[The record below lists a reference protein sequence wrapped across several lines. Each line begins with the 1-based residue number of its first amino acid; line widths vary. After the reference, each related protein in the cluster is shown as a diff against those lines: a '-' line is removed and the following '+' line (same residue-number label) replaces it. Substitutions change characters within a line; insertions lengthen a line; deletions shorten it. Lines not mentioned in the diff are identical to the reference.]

1 MLAIIGA
8 VMLIDRQMAG
18 AISGT
23 VLYLFPL
30 PMVFYAAKYG
40 WKNSLA
46 VLAALFALLFMLGTP
61 QSIFYVGMEAVIGTV
76 YGAGIYSGTDNR
88 RILIRTI
95 LMSVVLEIMALF
107 VFSAFFGYDMTAE
120 LNEYKT
126 LFSSMFQATGAEPG
140 MAVNLDSMIRNIFIV
155 SIVLTGVL
163 EGLITHFVS
172 RMMLKRLHFKL
183 PPSTPLWEY
192 FPPKWSGYLGMVGFA
207 AFYWSIARPLSE
219 ELYQNIMQGFGMIGV
234 FYLAAFGF
242 IGILVVVPR
251 VWPSTRKWIGIP
263 AVLLL
268 LTSAPLI
275 AIFGFLYITTDI
287 HQRVLKGGMTN
298 ASEN

>member
-1 MLAIIGA
+1 
-8 VMLIDRQMAG
+8 MA
-18 AISGT
+18 
-23 VLYLFPL
+23 
-30 PMVFYAAKYG
+30 
-40 WKNSLA
+40 
-46 VLAALFALLFMLGTP
+46 
-61 QSIFYVGMEAVIGTV
+61 
-76 YGAGIYSGTDNR
+76 
-88 RILIRTI
+88 
-95 LMSVVLEIMALF
+95 
-107 VFSAFFGYDMTAE
+107 
-120 LNEYKT
+120 
-126 LFSSMFQATGAEPG
+126 
-140 MAVNLDSMIRNIFIV
+140 
-155 SIVLTGVL
+155 
-163 EGLITHFVS
+163 
-172 RMMLKRLHFKL
+172 
-183 PPSTPLWEY
+183 
-192 FPPKWSGYLGMVGFA
+192 GFA